1 MAADSITKGKFIAGI
16 VIAILAA
23 SAISVG
29 ASMMLAVGPE
39 GPQGDTGPRG
49 ATGPTG
55 ATGATGPQGATGE
68 TGPQGEPGFGFEQQG
83 NISISF
89 AAFVPLSSNDNY
101 TYSALTG
108 LHNLNDAWPLLG
120 HAPLQL
126 PHGATITNATFYIY
140 DNDDDYFEFLLRRE
154 NSSGYNIM
162 AYVSNA
168 PASDTP
174 GYTSVSASAIDYAT
188 VDNNN
193 YHYFIYFR
201 IPHSSI
207 SASYYR
213 LRYAFIEYEFPA

>member
-55 ATGATGPQGATGE
+55 ATGPQGATGE

-89 AAFVPLSSNDNY
+89 AAFVPLKRNF
-101 TYSALTG
+101 
-108 LHNLNDAWPLLG
+108 LHL
-120 HAPLQL
+120 
-126 PHGATITNATFYIY
+126 
-140 DNDDDYFEFLLRRE
+140 
-154 NSSGYNIM
+154 
-162 AYVSNA
+162 
-168 PASDTP
+168 
-174 GYTSVSASAIDYAT
+174 
-188 VDNNN
+188 
-193 YHYFIYFR
+193 
-201 IPHSSI
+201 
-207 SASYYR
+207 
-213 LRYAFIEYEFPA
+213 